1 MKQAVIMLSAIAVLG
16 AVHGARAEE
25 SADGKA
31 PPPKAAAPGSPS
43 TPTQTIDQEIKG
55 GVQGNAI
62 PLGGESSDITRA
74 RTPEDTLR
82 EILRDKRPR

>member
-1 MKQAVIMLSAIAVLG
+1 MKQVVIVLSATAVLG
-16 AVHGARAEE
+16 AVHIARADDR
-25 SADGKA
+25 ADGKT
-31 PPPKAAAPGSPS
+31 PPPTEATSGSPS

-55 GVQGNAI
+55 DVRGNAI

>member
-1 MKQAVIMLSAIAVLG
+1 MKQAVIMLSAIAILG
-16 AVHGARAEE
+16 AVHSARAEE

-31 PPPKAAAPGSPS
+31 LPPKAAAPGSPS

-82 EILRDKRPR
+82 EILRDKRPK

>member
-1 MKQAVIMLSAIAVLG
+1 MKQAVIVLSAIAVLG
-16 AVHGARAEE
+16 AVHIARADD

-55 GVQGNAI
+55 GVRGNAI
-62 PLGGESSDITRA
+62 PLGGESNDITRA
-74 RTPEDTLR
+74 RTPDDTLR